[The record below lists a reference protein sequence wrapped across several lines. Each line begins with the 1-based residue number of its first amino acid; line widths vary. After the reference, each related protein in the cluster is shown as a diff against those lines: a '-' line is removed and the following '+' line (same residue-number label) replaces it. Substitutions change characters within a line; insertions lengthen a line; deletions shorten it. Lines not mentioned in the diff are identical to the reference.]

1 MLNIFSV
8 HYVSLVMVG
17 LSIIAVFTYIP
28 LVSEFAFWF
37 ALAAYLMLG
46 IPAAGKMTEGHVRA
60 SASLGHR
67 AGALPGG
74 VRAPEGY

>member
-1 MLNIFSV
+1 MSNIFSV

-37 ALAAYLMLG
+37 ALAAYIILWG
-46 IPAAGKMTEGHVRA
+46 YRPPAK
-60 SASLGHR
+60 
-67 AGALPGG
+67 
-74 VRAPEGY
+74 

>member
-1 MLNIFSV
+1 MLNIFGV

-37 ALAAYLMLG
+37 ALAAYLMLWG
-46 IPAAGKMTEGHVRA
+46 YRPPAK
-60 SASLGHR
+60 
-67 AGALPGG
+67 
-74 VRAPEGY
+74 

>member
-37 ALAAYLMLG
+37 ALAAYLMLWG
-46 IPAAGKMTEGHVRA
+46 YRPPAK
-60 SASLGHR
+60 
-67 AGALPGG
+67 
-74 VRAPEGY
+74 

>member
-8 HYVSLVMVG
+8 HHVSLVMVG

-37 ALAAYLMLG
+37 ALAAYIILWG
-46 IPAAGKMTEGHVRA
+46 YRPPAK
-60 SASLGHR
+60 
-67 AGALPGG
+67 
-74 VRAPEGY
+74 